1 VCDKTVSSPFIQRPV
16 AFGFDL
22 VVQSA
27 TKYLN
32 GRSDV
37 IGGIVVCAH
46 QRQDTAE
53 AMAYLSNVID
63 PLMSPFGRLFGT
75 QEFKDVTAKH
85 AASLPKC
92 STRSRISLSAKGG

>member
-1 VCDKTVSSPFIQRPV
+1 MCDNTVSSPFIQQPV

-22 VVQSA
+22 VVHSA

-53 AMAYLSNVID
+53 AMAYVSNDID
-63 PLMSPFGRLFGT
+63 PLMSPFGRLL
-75 QEFKDVTAKH
+75 VLR
-85 AASLPKC
+85 SLK
-92 STRSRISLSAKGG
+92 T